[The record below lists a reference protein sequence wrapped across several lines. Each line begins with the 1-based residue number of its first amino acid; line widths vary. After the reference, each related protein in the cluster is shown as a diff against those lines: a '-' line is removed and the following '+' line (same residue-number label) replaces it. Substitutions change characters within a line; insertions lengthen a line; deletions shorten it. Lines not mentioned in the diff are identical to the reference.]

1 MKRYLWLCIPLAVA
15 LVWLGG
21 GVRLVTVLYDAL
33 HDWLGGDAVELRVVQ
48 VKKGA
53 ISMIVRG
60 SGELEPAKMVDIPSS
75 LAGTVG
81 QVHVKIGDAVK
92 GGQLLATV
100 RAGEIIQRL
109 EKSEQ
114 ALRLA
119 ATALKKSVEQHAA
132 AVNRLEK
139 TRELLAKDL
148 IARKDLS
155 AAEDT
160 AVAANAGRDLA
171 QAQISKQ
178 EAERAQ
184 LRQLLALSNI
194 FAPFAGV
201 VTRRWVE
208 PGGKVKSS
216 APVLTLSDP
225 SLLKIVI
232 KIPAKYL
239 SSIHKGLAAK
249 VESKDFPGRVVL
261 GQAVNAYPDTTTG
274 GDGALAEI
282 HLVNAE
288 FEWTPG
294 SQACLPARSLAG
306 GCSGRQASVTLRL
319 DERRDALLVP
329 KQALVERDGRTFVYG
344 LVGDRAQQKPVMTGE
359 SQDEVVEIL
368 RGVVEGEWIIAA
380 VPGTMA
386 ESLRVRALKDGKESQ

>member
-21 GVRLVTVLYDAL
+21 GARLVTVLYDAL
-33 HDWLGGDAVELRVVQ
+33 YDWLGVGVIEVRAVQ

-53 ISMIVRG
+53 IAIIVRG
-60 SGELEPAKMVDIPSS
+60 SGELEPAKIVDIPSS

-119 ATALKKSVEQHAA
+119 EAALKKSEEQHAA

-139 TRELLAKDL
+139 TRELLGKEL

-155 AAEDT
+155 AAED
-160 AVAANAGRDLA
+160 AAAAASAGRDLA
-171 QAQISKQ
+171 QAQISQQ
-178 EAERAQ
+178 EAEQAQ

-194 FAPFAGV
+194 FAPVAGV

-208 PGGKVKSS
+208 PGGQVKSS
-216 APVLTLSDP
+216 APLLTIGDP
-225 SLLKIVI
+225 GLLKIVI

-249 VESKDFPGRVVL
+249 IELRDFPGRVL
-261 GQAVNAYPDTTTG
+261 QGQAANAYPDSTTG

-294 SQACLPARSLAG
+294 SQA
-306 GCSGRQASVTLRL
+306 SVTLRL
-319 DERRDALLVP
+319 DEQRDALLVP
-329 KQALVERDGRTFVYG
+329 KQALVERDGRTFVYAIVDG
-344 LVGDRAQQKPVMTGE
+344 KAQRRPVITGE
-359 SQDEVVEIL
+359 SQDEMVEMTS
-368 RGVVEGEWIIAA
+368 GVVEGERIVVAA
-380 VPGTMA
+380 PRTMA
-386 ESLRVRALKDGKESQ
+386 EGLRVRALEDGSERR

>member
-21 GVRLVTVLYDAL
+21 GARLGTVLYDAW
-33 HDWLGGDAVELRVVQ
+33 HDWLGGGAVELRVVR

-53 ISMIVRG
+53 ISMIVHG
-60 SGELEPAKMVDIPSS
+60 SGELEPVRMVEVASP
-75 LAGTVG
+75 LAGTLG
-81 QVHVKIGDAVK
+81 QLHVKIGDAVK

-114 ALRLA
+114 ALRVA
-119 ATALKKSVEQHAA
+119 EAALKKSAEQHAA
-132 AVNRLEK
+132 AVNHLEK

-155 AAEDT
+155 AAED
-160 AVAANAGRDLA
+160 AAAAASAARDLA
-171 QAQISKQ
+171 QAQISQQ
-178 EAERAQ
+178 EAELAQ

-194 FAPFAGV
+194 FAPLAGV

-208 PGGKVKSS
+208 PGGQVKSS
-216 APVLTLSDP
+216 APVLTISDP
-225 SLLKIVI
+225 GLLKIVI

-239 SSIHKGLAAK
+239 SSIHQDLAAQ
-249 VESKDFPGRVVL
+249 VELKDFPGRVL
-261 GQAVNAYPDTTTG
+261 QGQAVNAYPDTTTG
-274 GDGALAEI
+274 GDGARAEI

-294 SQACLPARSLAG
+294 S
-306 GCSGRQASVTLRL
+306 QASVTLRL

-329 KQALVERDGRTFVYG
+329 KQALIERDGRTFVYAIVDG
-344 LVGDRAQQKPVMTGE
+344 KARRRPVVAGE
-359 SQDEVVEIL
+359 SQDEMVEL
-368 RGVVEGEWIIAA
+368 TSGAVEGEWIVVAA
-380 VPGTMA
+380 PRTMA
-386 ESLRVRALKDGKESQ
+386 EGLRVRVLEDGGERR

>member
-21 GVRLVTVLYDAL
+21 GARLGTVLYDAW
-33 HDWLGGDAVELRVVQ
+33 HDWLGGGAVELRVVQ

-53 ISMIVRG
+53 ISMIVHG
-60 SGELEPAKMVDIPSS
+60 SGELEPAKIVDIPSS

-92 GGQLLATV
+92 GGQLLATI
-100 RAGEIIQRL
+100 RAGEIIERL

-119 ATALKKSVEQHAA
+119 EAALKKSEEQHTAA
-132 AVNRLEK
+132 LNRLEK

-155 AAEDT
+155 AAE
-160 AVAANAGRDLA
+160 AGAAAASAALDLA
-171 QAQISKQ
+171 QAQINQQ
-178 EAERAQ
+178 EAEQAQ

-194 FAPFAGV
+194 FAPVAGV

-208 PGGKVKSS
+208 PGGQVKSS
-216 APVLTLSDP
+216 APVLTISDP
-225 SLLKIVI
+225 GLLKVVI

-239 SSIHKGLAAK
+239 SSIHKGLAAQ
-249 VESKDFPGRVVL
+249 VELKDFPGRVL
-261 GQAVNAYPDTTTG
+261 QGQAVNAYPDTTTG
-274 GDGALAEI
+274 GDGARAEI

-294 SQACLPARSLAG
+294 S
-306 GCSGRQASVTLRL
+306 QASVTLRL

-329 KQALVERDGRTFVYG
+329 KQALIERDGRTFVYAIVDG
-344 LVGDRAQQKPVMTGE
+344 KARRRPVVAGE
-359 SQDEVVEIL
+359 SQDEMVEMTS
-368 RGVVEGEWIIAA
+368 GVVEGEWIVVAA
-380 VPGTMA
+380 PRTMA
-386 ESLRVRALKDGKESQ
+386 EGLRVRVLEDGGERR

>member
-21 GVRLVTVLYDAL
+21 GARLVTVLYGPL
-33 HDWLGGDAVELRVVQ
+33 HDWLGGGVVELRVVQ

-53 ISMIVRG
+53 ISIIVRG
-60 SGELEPAKMVDIPSS
+60 SGELEPAKMVDISS
-75 LAGTVG
+75 PLAGTVG

-119 ATALKKSVEQHAA
+119 EAALKKSEEQHAA
-132 AVNRLEK
+132 AINRLEK
-139 TRELLAKDL
+139 TRELLGKDL

-155 AAEDT
+155 AAE
-160 AVAANAGRDLA
+160 AGAAAASAALDLA
-171 QAQISKQ
+171 QAQINQQ
-178 EAERAQ
+178 EAEQAQ
-184 LRQLLALSNI
+184 LRRLLALANI
-194 FAPFAGV
+194 FAPVAGV

-208 PGGKVKSS
+208 PGEQVKNS
-216 APVLTLSDP
+216 APVLTISDP
-225 SLLKIVI
+225 GLSKIVI

-239 SSIHKGLAAK
+239 SSIHKGLAAQ
-249 VESKDFPGRVVL
+249 VELKDFPGRVL
-261 GQAVNAYPDTTTG
+261 QGQAVNAYPDTTTG
-274 GDGALAEI
+274 GDGARAEI

-294 SQACLPARSLAG
+294 S
-306 GCSGRQASVTLRL
+306 QASVTLRL

-329 KQALVERDGRTFVYG
+329 KQALIERDGRTFVYVIVDG
-344 LVGDRAQQKPVMTGE
+344 KARRRPVVAGE
-359 SQDEVVEIL
+359 SQDEMVEMTS
-368 RGVVEGEWIIAA
+368 GVVEGEWIVVAA
-380 VPGTMA
+380 PRTMA
-386 ESLRVRALKDGKESQ
+386 EGLRVRALEDGKESQ

>member
-1 MKRYLWLCIPLAVA
+1 MKRYFWLFCIALAVA

-21 GVRLVTVLYDAL
+21 GARLATVLNDAL
-33 HDWLGGDAVELRVVQ
+33 QDWLGGGAVELRVVQ

-53 ISMIVRG
+53 MSIIIRG
-60 SGELEPAKMVDIPSS
+60 SGELEPVKMADIPSP

-81 QVHVKIGDAVK
+81 QVHVKIGAAVK

-100 RAGEIIQRL
+100 RPGEIIERL
-109 EKSEQ
+109 EKSEL

-119 ATALKKSVEQHAA
+119 EAALKKSAEQHAA
-132 AVNRLEK
+132 ALNRLEK

-155 AAEDT
+155 AAESG
-160 AVAANAGRDLA
+160 AAAASAARDLA
-171 QAQISKQ
+171 QAQISQQ
-178 EAERAQ
+178 EAEQAQ
-184 LRQLLALSNI
+184 LRRLLALANI
-194 FAPFAGV
+194 LAPFAGV

-216 APVLTLSDP
+216 APVLTIGDP
-225 SLLKIVI
+225 GRLKIVI

-239 SSIHKGLAAK
+239 AAIHEGLAAQ
-249 VESKDFPGRVVL
+249 VDLKDFPGRVLL
-261 GQAVNAYPDTTTG
+261 GHAVNAYPITATG

-294 SQACLPARSLAG
+294 SQAL
-306 GCSGRQASVTLRL
+306 VTLRL
-319 DERRDALLVP
+319 DERHDALLVP
-329 KQALVERDGRTFVYG
+329 KQALVEREGRTFVYAIVDG
-344 LVGDRAQQKPVMTGE
+344 KVRRRPVVAGG
-359 SQDEVVEIL
+359 SQDEMVEMTS
-368 RGVVEGEWIIAA
+368 GVVEGEWIVVAA
-380 VPGTMA
+380 PRTVA
-386 ESLRVRALKDGKESQ
+386 EGLRVRVKGW

>member
-1 MKRYLWLCIPLAVA
+1 MKRYLWLGIPLAVA

-21 GVRLVTVLYDAL
+21 GARLVTVLYDPL
-33 HDWLGGDAVELRVVQ
+33 HDWLGGGAVELRVVQ

-53 ISMIVRG
+53 ISIIVRG
-60 SGELEPAKMVDIPSS
+60 SGELEPAKMVDISS
-75 LAGTVG
+75 PLAGTVG

-114 ALRLA
+114 ALRVA
-119 ATALKKSVEQHAA
+119 EAALKKSAEQHAA
-132 AVNRLEK
+132 AVNHLEK

-155 AAEDT
+155 AAE
-160 AVAANAGRDLA
+160 AGAAAASAALDLA
-171 QAQISKQ
+171 QAQINQQ
-178 EAERAQ
+178 EAEQAQ

-194 FAPFAGV
+194 FAPVAGV

-208 PGGKVKSS
+208 PGGQVKSS
-216 APVLTLSDP
+216 APVLTISDP
-225 SLLKIVI
+225 GLLKVVI

-239 SSIHKGLAAK
+239 SSIHKGLAAQ
-249 VESKDFPGRVVL
+249 VELKDFPGRVL
-261 GQAVNAYPDTTTG
+261 QGQAVNAYPDTTTG
-274 GDGALAEI
+274 GDGARAEI

-294 SQACLPARSLAG
+294 S
-306 GCSGRQASVTLRL
+306 QASVTLRL

-329 KQALVERDGRTFVYG
+329 KQALIERDGRTFVYAIVDG
-344 LVGDRAQQKPVMTGE
+344 KARRRPVVAGE
-359 SQDEVVEIL
+359 SQDEMVEMTS
-368 RGVVEGEWIIAA
+368 GVVEGEWIVVAA
-380 VPGTMA
+380 PRTMA
-386 ESLRVRALKDGKESQ
+386 EGLRVRALEDGKESQ

>member
-21 GVRLVTVLYDAL
+21 GVRRGRVLYPDEFR
-33 HDWLGGDAVELRVVQ
+33 DWLSVGAIEVRVVQ
-48 VKKGA
+48 VKKSA
-53 ISMIVRG
+53 INTVVRG
-60 SGELEPAKMVDIPSS
+60 SGELEPAKIVDIPSS

-81 QVHVKIGDAVK
+81 QVHVKIGDAVN

-119 ATALKKSVEQHAA
+119 EAALKKSDEQHAA
-132 AVNRLEK
+132 ALNRLEK

-155 AAEDT
+155 AAE
-160 AVAANAGRDLA
+160 AGAAAASAAHDLA
-171 QAQISKQ
+171 QAQISQQ
-178 EAERAQ
+178 EAEQAQ
-184 LRQLLALSNI
+184 LRQILALSNI
-194 FAPFAGV
+194 FAPVAGV

-208 PGGKVKSS
+208 PGGQVKSS
-216 APVLTLSDP
+216 APVLTISDP
-225 SLLKIVI
+225 GLLKIVI

-239 SSIHKGLAAK
+239 SSIHKGLAAQ
-249 VESKDFPGRVVL
+249 VELKDFPGRL
-261 GQAVNAYPDTTTG
+261 LQGQAVNAYPDATTG

-282 HLVNAE
+282 HLLNAE

-294 SQACLPARSLAG
+294 SH
-306 GCSGRQASVTLRL
+306 ASVTLRL

-329 KQALVERDGRTFVYG
+329 KQALAERDGRTFVYAIVDG
-344 LVGDRAQQKPVMTGE
+344 KAQGRPVVTGE
-359 SQDEVVEIL
+359 SQDEMVEMTS
-368 RGVVEGEWIIAA
+368 GVVEGEWIVVAA
-380 VPGTMA
+380 PRTMA
-386 ESLRVRALKDGKESQ
+386 EGLRVRVLEDGGERH

>member
-21 GVRLVTVLYDAL
+21 GARLGTVLYDAW
-33 HDWLGGDAVELRVVQ
+33 HDWLGGGAVELRVVR

-53 ISMIVRG
+53 ISMIVHG
-60 SGELEPAKMVDIPSS
+60 SGELEPAKIVDIPSS

-81 QVHVKIGDAVK
+81 QVHVNIGNAVK
-92 GGQLLATV
+92 GGQLLATI
-100 RAGEIIQRL
+100 RAGEIMERL

-119 ATALKKSVEQHAA
+119 GAALKKSEEQHAA

-139 TRELLAKDL
+139 TRELLGKDL

-155 AAEDT
+155 AAED
-160 AVAANAGRDLA
+160 AAAAASAGRDLA
-171 QAQISKQ
+171 RAQRSQQ
-178 EAERAQ
+178 EAEQAQ

-208 PGGKVKSS
+208 PGEQVKSS
-216 APVLTLSDP
+216 APVLTIGDP
-225 SLLKIVI
+225 GLLKIVI

-249 VESKDFPGRVVL
+249 IELRDIPGRVL
-261 GQAVNAYPDTTTG
+261 QGQAANAYPDSTTG

-294 SQACLPARSLAG
+294 SQA
-306 GCSGRQASVTLRL
+306 SVTLRL
-319 DERRDALLVP
+319 DEQRDALLVP
-329 KQALVERDGRTFVYG
+329 KQALVERDGRTFVYAIVDG
-344 LVGDRAQQKPVMTGE
+344 KAQRRPVITGE
-359 SQDEVVEIL
+359 SQDEMVEMTS
-368 RGVVEGEWIIAA
+368 GVVEGERIVVAA
-380 VPGTMA
+380 PRTMA
-386 ESLRVRALKDGKESQ
+386 EGLRVRALEDGSEHR

>member
-21 GVRLVTVLYDAL
+21 GAWLVTVLYDPL
-33 HDWLGGDAVELRVVQ
+33 HDWLGGGAVVVRAAQ

-53 ISMIVRG
+53 IAIIVRG
-60 SGELEPAKMVDIPSS
+60 SGELEPVKMADIPSP

-92 GGQLLATV
+92 GGQILATV
-100 RAGEIIQRL
+100 RPGEIIERL

-119 ATALKKSVEQHAA
+119 EAALKKSAEQQAA
-132 AVNRLEK
+132 ALNRLEK

-155 AAEDT
+155 AAESG
-160 AVAANAGRDLA
+160 AAAARAARDLA
-171 QAQISKQ
+171 QAQISQQ
-178 EAERAQ
+178 EAEQAQ
-184 LRQLLALSNI
+184 LRRLLALANI

-201 VTRRWVE
+201 VTRRWVD

-216 APVLTLSDP
+216 APVLTIGDP
-225 SLLKIVI
+225 GRLKIVI
-232 KIPAKYL
+232 KIPVKYL
-239 SSIHKGLAAK
+239 AAIHEGLAAQ
-249 VESKDFPGRVVL
+249 VDLKDFPGRVL
-261 GQAVNAYPDTTTG
+261 QGHAVNAYPDAATG

-282 HLVNAE
+282 HLVNTE

-294 SQACLPARSLAG
+294 SQAL
-306 GCSGRQASVTLRL
+306 VTLRL
-319 DERRDALLVP
+319 DEQHDALLVP
-329 KQALVERDGRTFVYG
+329 KQALVEREGRTFVYAI
-344 LVGDRAQQKPVMTGE
+344 VGGKAQRRPVVTGE
-359 SQDEVVEIL
+359 SQDEMVEMTS
-368 RGVVEGEWIIAA
+368 GVVEGEWIVVA
-380 VPGTMA
+380 PPRTMA
-386 ESLRVRALKDGKESQ
+386 EGLRVRALENGGERR

>member
-33 HDWLGGDAVELRVVQ
+33 YDWLGVGAIEVRVVQ
-48 VKKGA
+48 VKKSA
-53 ISMIVRG
+53 INTVVRG
-60 SGELEPAKMVDIPSS
+60 NGELEPAKIVDIPSS

-119 ATALKKSVEQHAA
+119 EAALKKSEEQHAA
-132 AVNRLEK
+132 AVSRLEK

-155 AAEDT
+155 AAE
-160 AVAANAGRDLA
+160 ASAAAASAALDLA
-171 QAQISKQ
+171 QAQISQQ
-178 EAERAQ
+178 EAEQAQ

-208 PGGKVKSS
+208 PGEQVKSS
-216 APVLTLSDP
+216 APVLTIGDP
-225 SLLKIVI
+225 GLLKIVI

-249 VESKDFPGRVVL
+249 IELRDIPGRVL
-261 GQAVNAYPDTTTG
+261 QGQAANAYPDSTTG

-294 SQACLPARSLAG
+294 SQA
-306 GCSGRQASVTLRL
+306 SVTLRL

-329 KQALVERDGRTFVYG
+329 KQALAEGNGRTFVYVIVDG
-344 LVGDRAQQKPVMTGE
+344 KAQGRPVVTGE
-359 SQDEVVEIL
+359 SQDEMVEMTS
-368 RGVVEGEWIIAA
+368 GVVEGERIVVAA
-380 VPGTMA
+380 PRTMA
-386 ESLRVRALKDGKESQ
+386 EGLRVRALEDGDERR

>member
-21 GVRLVTVLYDAL
+21 GARLVTVLYDPL
-33 HDWLGGDAVELRVVQ
+33 NDWLGGGAVELSVAQ

-53 ISMIVRG
+53 ISIIVRG
-60 SGELEPAKMVDIPSS
+60 SGELEPVKTADIPSP

-100 RAGEIIQRL
+100 RAGEIIERL

-119 ATALKKSVEQHAA
+119 EAALKKAEAQYAA
-132 AVNRLEK
+132 ALNRLEK

-148 IARKDLS
+148 IARNDLTTAEADAAAVS
-155 AAEDT
+155 AA
-160 AVAANAGRDLA
+160 RDLA
-171 QAQISKQ
+171 QAQISQQ
-178 EAERAQ
+178 EAEQAQ
-184 LRQLLALSNI
+184 LRRLLALANI

-208 PGGKVKSS
+208 PGGQVKSS
-216 APVLTLSDP
+216 APVLTIGDP
-225 SLLKIVI
+225 GLLKIVI

-239 SSIHKGLAAK
+239 SAIHQGLAAQ
-249 VESKDFPGRVVL
+249 VESKDFPGRVL
-261 GQAVNAYPDTTTG
+261 QGLAMNTYPDATTG
-274 GDGALAEI
+274 SDGALAEI
-282 HLVNAE
+282 HLMNAE

-294 SQACLPARSLAG
+294 LQAL
-306 GCSGRQASVTLRL
+306 VTLRL
-319 DERRDALLVP
+319 DEQREALLVP
-329 KQALVERDGRTFVYG
+329 KQALVEREGRTFVYAIIDG
-344 LVGDRAQQKPVMTGE
+344 KARRRPVVTGE
-359 SQDEVVEIL
+359 SQDEMVEMTS
-368 RGVVEGEWIIAA
+368 GVVEGEWIVVA

-386 ESLRVRALKDGKESQ
+386 EGLRVRALEDGGERR

>member
-21 GVRLVTVLYDAL
+21 GVRRGRLLYPDEFR
-33 HDWLGGDAVELRVVQ
+33 DWLSFGAIEVRVVQ
-48 VKKGA
+48 VKKSA
-53 ISMIVRG
+53 INTAVRG
-60 SGELEPAKMVDIPSS
+60 SGELEPAKIVDIPSS

-81 QVHVKIGDAVK
+81 RVHVKIGDAVK

-100 RAGEIIQRL
+100 RAGEILQRL

-119 ATALKKSVEQHAA
+119 EAALKKSEEQHAA
-132 AVNRLEK
+132 AVNRSEK
-139 TRELLAKDL
+139 SRELLAKDL

-155 AAEDT
+155 VAEAGAAAASAALDLARAQINQQAAE
-160 AVAANAGRDLA
+160 
-171 QAQISKQ
+171 Q
-178 EAERAQ
+178 AQ

-208 PGGKVKSS
+208 PGGQVKRS
-216 APVLTLSDP
+216 APVLTIGDP
-225 SLLKIVI
+225 GLLKVVI

-239 SSIHKGLAAK
+239 SAIHKGLAAE
-249 VESKDFPGRVVL
+249 VELKDFPGRVL
-261 GQAVNAYPDTTTG
+261 QGQAVNAYLDATGG
-274 GDGALAEI
+274 GDGARAEI

-294 SQACLPARSLAG
+294 SQACL
-306 GCSGRQASVTLRL
+306 CFGRQASVTLRL
-319 DERRDALLVP
+319 GEPREALLVP
-329 KQALVERDGRTFVYG
+329 KQTLVERDGRTFVYAIVDG
-344 LVGDRAQQKPVMTGE
+344 KAQRRPVVSGE
-359 SQDEVVEIL
+359 SRDEMVEVTS
-368 RGVVEGEWIIAA
+368 GVVEGESIVVAA
-380 VPGTMA
+380 PRTMA
-386 ESLRVRALKDGKESQ
+386 EGLRVRVLEDGGERR

>member
-21 GVRLVTVLYDAL
+21 GARLVTDLYDAL
-33 HDWLGGDAVELRVVQ
+33 QDWLGGGAVELRVVQ

-53 ISMIVRG
+53 IAIIVRG
-60 SGELEPAKMVDIPSS
+60 SGELEPVKIADIPSP

-92 GGQLLATV
+92 GGQLLATI
-100 RAGEIIQRL
+100 RAGEIIERL

-119 ATALKKSVEQHAA
+119 EAALKKSAEQHAA
-132 AVNRLEK
+132 ALNRLEK

-155 AAEDT
+155 AAESG
-160 AVAANAGRDLA
+160 AAAASAALDLA
-171 QAQISKQ
+171 QARISQQ
-178 EAERAQ
+178 EAEQAQ
-184 LRQLLALSNI
+184 LRRLLALANI

-216 APVLTLSDP
+216 APVLTIGDP
-225 SLLKIVI
+225 GRLKIVI

-239 SSIHKGLAAK
+239 AAIHEGLAAQ
-249 VESKDFPGRVVL
+249 VDLKDLPGRVL
-261 GQAVNAYPDTTTG
+261 QGHAVNAYPVTATG
-274 GDGALAEI
+274 GDVALAEI
-282 HLVNAE
+282 HLVNTE

-294 SQACLPARSLAG
+294 SQACL
-306 GCSGRQASVTLRL
+306 CFGRQALVTLRL
-319 DERRDALLVP
+319 DERHDALLVP
-329 KQALVERDGRTFVYG
+329 QQALVEREGRTFVYAIVDG
-344 LVGDRAQQKPVMTGE
+344 KARRRPVVAGE
-359 SQDEVVEIL
+359 SQDEMVEMTS
-368 RGVVEGEWIIAA
+368 GVAEGEWIVVAA
-380 VPGTMA
+380 PRTVA
-386 ESLRVRALKDGKESQ
+386 EGLRVRVKGW

>member
-1 MKRYLWLCIPLAVA
+1 MKRYLWLGIPLAVA

-21 GVRLVTVLYDAL
+21 GARLVTVLYDPL
-33 HDWLGGDAVELRVVQ
+33 HDWLGGGAVELRVVQ

-53 ISMIVRG
+53 ISIIVRG
-60 SGELEPAKMVDIPSS
+60 SGELEPAKMVDISS
-75 LAGTVG
+75 PLAGTVG

-114 ALRLA
+114 ALRVA
-119 ATALKKSVEQHAA
+119 EAALKKSAEQHAA
-132 AVNRLEK
+132 AVNHLEK

-155 AAEDT
+155 AAE
-160 AVAANAGRDLA
+160 AGAAAASAALDLA
-171 QAQISKQ
+171 QAQINQQ
-178 EAERAQ
+178 EAEQAQ

-194 FAPFAGV
+194 FAPVAGV

-208 PGGKVKSS
+208 PGGQVKSS
-216 APVLTLSDP
+216 APVLTISDP
-225 SLLKIVI
+225 GLLKVVI

-239 SSIHKGLAAK
+239 SSIHKGLAAQ
-249 VESKDFPGRVVL
+249 VELKDFPGRVL
-261 GQAVNAYPDTTTG
+261 QGQAVNAYPDTTTG
-274 GDGALAEI
+274 GDGARAEI

-294 SQACLPARSLAG
+294 S
-306 GCSGRQASVTLRL
+306 QASVTLRL

-329 KQALVERDGRTFVYG
+329 KQALIERDGRTFVYAIVDG
-344 LVGDRAQQKPVMTGE
+344 KARRRPVVAGE
-359 SQDEVVEIL
+359 SQDEMVEMTS
-368 RGVVEGEWIIAA
+368 GVVEGEWIVVAA
-380 VPGTMA
+380 PRTMA
-386 ESLRVRALKDGKESQ
+386 EGLRVRVLEDGGERR

>member
-21 GVRLVTVLYDAL
+21 GVRVVTVLYDAL
-33 HDWLGGDAVELRVVQ
+33 YDWLGVGTIEVRVVQ
-48 VKKGA
+48 VKKSA
-53 ISMIVRG
+53 INTVVRG
-60 SGELEPAKMVDIPSS
+60 SGELEPVKMVDIPSP

-81 QVHVKIGDAVK
+81 RLHVKIGDAVK
-92 GGQLLATV
+92 VGQLLATV
-100 RAGEIIQRL
+100 RAGEIIERL
-109 EKSEQ
+109 GKSEQ

-119 ATALKKSVEQHAA
+119 EAALRKSEAQYAA
-132 AVNRLEK
+132 ALNRLER
-139 TRELLAKDL
+139 TRELLGKDL

-155 AAEDT
+155 AAEAD
-160 AVAANAGRDLA
+160 AAAASAARDLA
-171 QAQISKQ
+171 QAQISQQ
-178 EAERAQ
+178 EAEQAQ

-208 PGGKVKSS
+208 PGGQVKSS
-216 APVLTLSDP
+216 APVLTISD
-225 SLLKIVI
+225 SGLLKIVI

-249 VESKDFPGRVVL
+249 VELRDFPGRVL
-261 GQAVNAYPDTTTG
+261 QGQAVNAYPDTTTG

-294 SQACLPARSLAG
+294 SQACL
-306 GCSGRQASVTLRL
+306 CSGRQASVTLRL
-319 DERRDALLVP
+319 DEQRDALLVP
-329 KQALVERDGRTFVYG
+329 KQTLVERDGRTFVYAIVDG
-344 LVGDRAQQKPVMTGE
+344 KAQRRPVVTGE
-359 SQDEVVEIL
+359 SQDEMVEMTS
-368 RGVVEGEWIIAA
+368 GVVEGEWIVVAA
-380 VPGTMA
+380 PQTMA
-386 ESLRVRALKDGKESQ
+386 EGLRVRALEDGGERR

>member
-21 GVRLVTVLYDAL
+21 GARLVTVLYDAL
-33 HDWLGGDAVELRVVQ
+33 QDWLGGGAVVVRAAQ
-48 VKKGA
+48 VKKSA
-53 ISMIVRG
+53 IAIIVRG
-60 SGELEPAKMVDIPSS
+60 SGELEPVKMADIPSP

-100 RAGEIIQRL
+100 RAGEIIERL

-114 ALRLA
+114 ALRLGEA
-119 ATALKKSVEQHAA
+119 ALKKSAEQHAA
-132 AVNRLEK
+132 ALNRLEK
-139 TRELLAKDL
+139 TRELLAKDS

-155 AAEDT
+155 AHESGAAAASAE
-160 AVAANAGRDLA
+160 RDLA
-171 QAQISKQ
+171 QAQISQQ
-178 EAERAQ
+178 EAEQAQ
-184 LRQLLALSNI
+184 LRRLLALANI

-216 APVLTLSDP
+216 APVLTIGDP
-225 SLLKIVI
+225 GRLKIVI

-239 SSIHKGLAAK
+239 AAIHEGLAAQ
-249 VESKDFPGRVVL
+249 VDIKDFPGRVLL
-261 GQAVNAYPDTTTG
+261 GHMVNAYRDTTTG

-282 HLVNAE
+282 HLVNTE

-294 SQACLPARSLAG
+294 SQAL
-306 GCSGRQASVTLRL
+306 VTLRL
-319 DERRDALLVP
+319 DERHDALLVP
-329 KQALVERDGRTFVYG
+329 QQALVEREGRTFVYAIVDG
-344 LVGDRAQQKPVMTGE
+344 KARRRPVVAGE
-359 SQDEVVEIL
+359 SQDEMVEMTS
-368 RGVVEGEWIIAA
+368 GVAEGEWIVVAA
-380 VPGTMA
+380 PRTMA
-386 ESLRVRALKDGKESQ
+386 EGLRVRALENGGERR

>member
-21 GVRLVTVLYDAL
+21 GARLVTVLYDAL
-33 HDWLGGDAVELRVVQ
+33 YDWLGVGVIEVRAVQ

-53 ISMIVRG
+53 IAIIVRG
-60 SGELEPAKMVDIPSS
+60 SGELEPAKIVDIPSP

-92 GGQLLATV
+92 SGQLLATV

-119 ATALKKSVEQHAA
+119 EAALKKSEEQHAA

-139 TRELLAKDL
+139 TRELLGKEL

-155 AAEDT
+155 AAED
-160 AVAANAGRDLA
+160 AAAAASAGRDLA
-171 QAQISKQ
+171 QAQISQQ
-178 EAERAQ
+178 EAEQAQ

-194 FAPFAGV
+194 FAPVAGV

-208 PGGKVKSS
+208 PGGQVKSS
-216 APVLTLSDP
+216 APLLTIGDP
-225 SLLKIVI
+225 GLLKIVI

-249 VESKDFPGRVVL
+249 IELRDFPGRVL
-261 GQAVNAYPDTTTG
+261 QGQAANAYPDSTTG

-294 SQACLPARSLAG
+294 SQA
-306 GCSGRQASVTLRL
+306 SVTLRL
-319 DERRDALLVP
+319 DEQRDALLVP
-329 KQALVERDGRTFVYG
+329 KQALVERDGRTFVYAIVDG
-344 LVGDRAQQKPVMTGE
+344 KAQRRPVITGE
-359 SQDEVVEIL
+359 SQDEMVEMTS
-368 RGVVEGEWIIAA
+368 GVVEGERIVVAA
-380 VPGTMA
+380 PRTMA
-386 ESLRVRALKDGKESQ
+386 EGLRVRALEDGSERR

>member
-21 GVRLVTVLYDAL
+21 GARLGTVLYDAW
-33 HDWLGGDAVELRVVQ
+33 HDWLDGGAVELRVIQ

-53 ISMIVRG
+53 ISIIVRG
-60 SGELEPAKMVDIPSS
+60 SGELEPVKMVDIPSP
-75 LAGTVG
+75 LAGTLG

-100 RAGEIIQRL
+100 RAGEIIERL

-119 ATALKKSVEQHAA
+119 EAAIKRSEAQYAA
-132 AVNRLEK
+132 ALNRLEK

-155 AAEDT
+155 AAEAD
-160 AVAANAGRDLA
+160 AAAAGAARDLA
-171 QAQISKQ
+171 QAQISQQ
-178 EAERAQ
+178 EAEQAQ

-208 PGGKVKSS
+208 PGGQVKSS
-216 APVLTLSDP
+216 APVLTIGDP
-225 SLLKIVI
+225 GLLKIVI

-239 SSIHKGLAAK
+239 SAIHKGLAAQ
-249 VESKDFPGRVVL
+249 VELKDFPGRVL
-261 GQAVNAYPDTTTG
+261 QGQAANAYPDTTTG

-282 HLVNAE
+282 HPVNAE

-294 SQACLPARSLAG
+294 S
-306 GCSGRQASVTLRL
+306 QASVTLRL

-329 KQALVERDGRTFVYG
+329 KQALVERDGRTFVYAIVDG
-344 LVGDRAQQKPVMTGE
+344 KAQGRPVVTGE
-359 SQDEVVEIL
+359 SQDEMVEMTS
-368 RGVVEGEWIIAA
+368 GVVEGEWIVVA
-380 VPGTMA
+380 PPRTMA
-386 ESLRVRALKDGKESQ
+386 EGLRVRVLEDSGERR

>member
-21 GVRLVTVLYDAL
+21 GARLGTVLYDAW
-33 HDWLGGDAVELRVVQ
+33 HDWLGGGAVELRVVR
-48 VKKGA
+48 VKKSA
-53 ISMIVRG
+53 INTVVRG
-60 SGELEPAKMVDIPSS
+60 SGELEPAKIVDIPSS

-81 QVHVKIGDAVK
+81 QVHVNIGNAVK
-92 GGQLLATV
+92 GGQLLATI
-100 RAGEIIQRL
+100 RAGEIMERL

-119 ATALKKSVEQHAA
+119 GAALKKSEEQHAA

-139 TRELLAKDL
+139 TRELLGKDL

-155 AAEDT
+155 AAE
-160 AVAANAGRDLA
+160 AGAAAASAARDLA
-171 QAQISKQ
+171 QAQISQQ
-178 EAERAQ
+178 EAEQAQ
-184 LRQLLALSNI
+184 LRQLLALANI

-208 PGGKVKSS
+208 PGGQVKSS
-216 APVLTLSDP
+216 APVLTISDP
-225 SLLKIVI
+225 GLLKIVI

-239 SSIHKGLAAK
+239 SSIHKDLAAQ
-249 VESKDFPGRVVL
+249 VELKDFPGRVL
-261 GQAVNAYPDTTTG
+261 QGQAVNAYPDTTTG

-294 SQACLPARSLAG
+294 SQA
-306 GCSGRQASVTLRL
+306 SVTLRH
-319 DERRDALLVP
+319 DEQREALLVP
-329 KQALVERDGRTFVYG
+329 KQTLIERDGRTFVYAIVDG
-344 LVGDRAQQKPVMTGE
+344 KAQRRPVITGE
-359 SQDEVVEIL
+359 SQDEMVEL
-368 RGVVEGEWIIAA
+368 TSGVVEGEWIVVAA
-380 VPGTMA
+380 PRTMA
-386 ESLRVRALKDGKESQ
+386 EGLRVRALKDVKALR

>member
-21 GVRLVTVLYDAL
+21 GARLGTVLYDAW
-33 HDWLGGDAVELRVVQ
+33 HDWLGGGAVELRVVQ

-53 ISMIVRG
+53 ISMIVHG
-60 SGELEPAKMVDIPSS
+60 SGELEPAKIVDIPSS

-92 GGQLLATV
+92 GGQLLATI
-100 RAGEIIQRL
+100 RAGEIIERL

-119 ATALKKSVEQHAA
+119 EAALKKSEEQHTAA
-132 AVNRLEK
+132 LNRLEK
-139 TRELLAKDL
+139 TRELLGKEL

-155 AAEDT
+155 AAED
-160 AVAANAGRDLA
+160 AAAAASAGRDLA
-171 QAQISKQ
+171 QAQISQQ
-178 EAERAQ
+178 EAEQAQ
-184 LRQLLALSNI
+184 LRRLLALSNI

-208 PGGKVKSS
+208 PGGQVKSS
-216 APVLTLSDP
+216 APVLTLGDP
-225 SLLKIVI
+225 GLLKIVI
-232 KIPAKYL
+232 RIPAKHL
-239 SSIHKGLAAK
+239 SSIHKGLAAQ
-249 VESKDFPGRVVL
+249 VELKDFPGRVL
-261 GQAVNAYPDTTTG
+261 QGQAVNAYPDATTG

-294 SQACLPARSLAG
+294 SQACL
-306 GCSGRQASVTLRL
+306 CSGRQASVTLRL
-319 DERRDALLVP
+319 DEQRDALLVP
-329 KQALVERDGRTFVYG
+329 KQALVERDGWIFVYAIVDG
-344 LVGDRAQQKPVMTGE
+344 KAQRRPVVTGE
-359 SQDEVVEIL
+359 SQDEMVEITS
-368 RGVVEGEWIIAA
+368 GVVEGEWIVVAA
-380 VPGTMA
+380 PRTMA
-386 ESLRVRALKDGKESQ
+386 EGLRVRVLEDGGERR

>member
-21 GVRLVTVLYDAL
+21 GVRRGRVLYPDEFR
-33 HDWLGGDAVELRVVQ
+33 DWLSVGAIEVRVVQ
-48 VKKGA
+48 IKKSA
-53 ISMIVRG
+53 INTVVRG
-60 SGELEPAKMVDIPSS
+60 SGELEPAKIVDIPSS

-119 ATALKKSVEQHAA
+119 EAALKKSDEQHAA
-132 AVNRLEK
+132 ALNRLEK

-155 AAEDT
+155 AAE
-160 AVAANAGRDLA
+160 AGAAAASAAHDLA
-171 QAQISKQ
+171 QAQISQQ
-178 EAERAQ
+178 EAEQAQ
-184 LRQLLALSNI
+184 LRQLLALANI
-194 FAPFAGV
+194 FAPVAGV

-208 PGGKVKSS
+208 PGGQVKSS
-216 APVLTLSDP
+216 APVLTISDP
-225 SLLKIVI
+225 GLLKIVI

-239 SSIHKGLAAK
+239 SSIHKGLAAQ
-249 VESKDFPGRVVL
+249 VELKDFPGRL
-261 GQAVNAYPDTTTG
+261 LHGQAVNAYPDATTG

-282 HLVNAE
+282 HLLNAE

-294 SQACLPARSLAG
+294 SH
-306 GCSGRQASVTLRL
+306 ASVTLRL

-329 KQALVERDGRTFVYG
+329 KQALVERDGRTFVYAIVNG
-344 LVGDRAQQKPVMTGE
+344 KAQGRPVVTGE
-359 SQDEVVEIL
+359 SQDEMVEMTS
-368 RGVVEGEWIIAA
+368 GVVEEEWIVVTPPRA
-380 VPGTMA
+380 MA
-386 ESLRVRALKDGKESQ
+386 EGLRVRVLEDGGERR